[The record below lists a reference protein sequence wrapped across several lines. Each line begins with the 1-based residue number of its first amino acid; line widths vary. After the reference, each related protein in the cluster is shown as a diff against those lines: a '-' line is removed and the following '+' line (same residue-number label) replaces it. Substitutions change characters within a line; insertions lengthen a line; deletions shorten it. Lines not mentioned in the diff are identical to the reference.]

1 MCIVGHPYDVKSYYN
16 KWMTLSLRNEF
27 KYIYICRNGQTNQ
40 YGKMGHHIMH
50 YGKLHHSGLSKT
62 EVQKWGICFESFHVD
77 LNSTNDITA
86 GDIALYAAM
95 CWANWNSIPSA
106 TGAFNIYSWTG
117 DDFPFLQDG
126 LCQPPWNILKP
137 DLQVLLFSDSELL
150 PAPSLVPPPSPRPLV
165 EHVRL
170 QREGADGLYN
180 F

>member
-1 MCIVGHPYDVKSYYN
+1 MNLNI
-16 KWMTLSLRNEF
+16 
-27 KYIYICRNGQTNQ
+27 YIYVGMDKPTSTAR
-40 YGKMGHHIMH
+40 
-50 YGKLHHSGLSKT
+50 
-62 EVQKWGICFESFHVD
+62 WGITSCIMENCIIQVFQRQKYRSGGSVSKVST
-77 LNSTNDITA
+77 LISISTNDITA

-137 DLQVLLFSDSELL
+137 DLQVLLSSDPELL

-180 F
+180 FWAEQARI